1 MDIALIIIFVILLVV
16 FRALKVG
23 DYFSP
28 WTLTI
33 GVWLAIL
40 VMFQFESGIL
50 YPLGPK
56 FYTSLCLWVPIF
68 TVSSLVTYYFLPGV
82 ARPATAIVS
91 DFKCNMT
98 IFDVLFYI
106 SMIISPLYLWQ
117 ILKIVTMFDTQ
128 DLLYNLRILSVSKTQ
143 QLGFLSYASIIN
155 QSLFIVA
162 VWKFPKIPLWKLL
175 CIVVASFMCA
185 FAIMEK
191 GGIFFMFLSTIFV
204 LFEKKVIKP
213 RTIAIAGAVLIVLF
227 YLMNAARE
235 VQSDKNAESMT
246 FVDFFA
252 IYILSPAVAY
262 EKVARDISTQI
273 GSHTF
278 ETLYLFLARFGY
290 QVEVNDKLQEF
301 VWVPLPT
308 NVYTIFQPFYQDFGQ
323 RGVAFF
329 ALVYG
334 FFSGLSYR
342 AFTNGSGFGKCI
354 YSYIVYALVLQ
365 FYQENIFLS
374 IVAVIQFSFFTF
386 IIAQDVFRAEFFVSN
401 KEIADNNQS
410 SSTSPEQ

>member
-175 CIVVASFMCA
+175 CIVMASFMCA

-204 LFEKKVIKP
+204 LFEKKFIKP

-227 YLMNAARE
+227 
-235 VQSDKNAESMT
+235 AESMT

-365 FYQENIFLS
+365 FYQENIMLSLVFFIQLLFFLFLMTQNRIS
-374 IVAVIQFSFFTF
+374 LTLRPTSTRPKPDTQ
-386 IIAQDVFRAEFFVSN
+386 
-401 KEIADNNQS
+401 EILA
-410 SSTSPEQ
+410 TEPKP